1 MLITGPLNDRGVVW
15 VAKRNRGIYEPEFR
29 LILVLSM
36 LFGVFGYVGWG
47 VGSTHN
53 MPWIGAV
60 ACITY
65 ALLFVVL
72 QFPLFLLIYLLS
84 RRMLNFSMVVSGATA
99 VTYVLDTH
107 RTNAMHILAVT
118 NFIKNMVLYASTF
131 FANGLVQTRGPRFVL
146 LVLCGCQAV
155 CWLASV
161 PMYIFGKRVRAF
173 VSVLFGGLRFLQQRP
188 KKLRQWY

>member
-65 ALLFVVL
+65 ALSFIFL
-72 QFPLFLLIYLLS
+72 QFSPF
-84 RRMLNFSMVVSGATA
+84 
-99 VTYVLDTH
+99 
-107 RTNAMHILAVT
+107 
-118 NFIKNMVLYASTF
+118 
-131 FANGLVQTRGPRFVL
+131 
-146 LVLCGCQAV
+146 C
-155 CWLASV
+155 
-161 PMYIFGKRVRAF
+161 
-173 VSVLFGGLRFLQQRP
+173 
-188 KKLRQWY
+188 